1 MIDNIITIIPRP
13 TLAQRDFLG
22 INIPLRT
29 FSIPT
34 TNKIIASNM
43 TLVTTADAGEARMD
57 IDIITAITPR
67 PICAARSQPGD
78 LGSERGGGEEEED
91 TLYYQL

>member
-1 MIDNIITIIPRP
+1 M
-13 TLAQRDFLG
+13 
-22 INIPLRT
+22 PLKT

-43 TLVTTADAGEARMD
+43 TLETTDDAGEASMD

-78 LGSERGGGEEEED
+78 LDSKEED
-91 TLYYQL
+91 DPQYS